1 MLKTESQTLHI
12 GEAAP
17 AFELPTADRTMI
29 RLSEYAGKPLA
40 LVFIR
45 GTW

>member
-1 MLKTESQTLHI
+1 MPRDSSTLHV
-12 GEAAP
+12 GDLAP
-17 AFELPTADRTMI
+17 DFELDTAGGERFALRQATGS
-29 RLSEYAGKPLA
+29 RLA

>member
-1 MLKTESQTLHI
+1 MALKA
-12 GEAAP
+12 GEEAP
-17 AFELPTADRTMI
+17 DFELRSHRGGTV
-29 RLSEYAGKPLA
+29 RLSDYRGKPLA

>member
-1 MLKTESQTLHI
+1 MPRNSSTLQVGSPAPEFQLESAS
-12 GEAAP
+12 GERFALRHPLA
-17 AFELPTADRTMI
+17 
-29 RLSEYAGKPLA
+29 SPLA

>member
-1 MLKTESQTLHI
+1 MPRDSSTLHV
-12 GEAAP
+12 GDLAP
-17 AFELPTADRTMI
+17 DFELDTAGGERFAL
-29 RLSEYAGKPLA
+29 RLAAGSPLA

>member
-1 MLKTESQTLHI
+1 MPRNSSTLQVGSLAPEFQLESAS
-12 GEAAP
+12 GERFALRHSLA
-17 AFELPTADRTMI
+17 
-29 RLSEYAGKPLA
+29 SSLA